1 MSLNNLGL
9 GFLFSAKDL
18 ASGVMGKVKDSLH
31 EVGGESETMKAS
43 MSSAF
48 KEFGIGAGLMAAGA
62 AGFAMLA
69 PAIQE
74 SKDLSKAIALVA
86 TEADLAIFPQ
96 EKMREVSEKLAI
108 TYGNA
113 PVEQAQAMYKA
124 VALGGNTAAKS
135 VDFLNGVNLLA
146 VAGNSDLTQTADAL
160 GGALNAYSAPF
171 SKATD
176 YSDVLFTAM
185 KGGNT
190 TVQDLAGSIGRVTST
205 AASLN
210 VPFEQVAAAIAT
222 MTNKGVKAD
231 EAVSGLKAALGNV
244 IDATPKAAAEAA
256 RLGIKFNQAELRA
269 KGLQGMLTEIMA
281 SPKFAADSMSK
292 LFSSIEGGDAIMKIT
307 QGNMGMFNDV
317 MKSMGDRAGATQ
329 KGFDIMSQT
338 LDFQEKQFEAS
349 KKVMLGMIGQALEP
363 LAAKIAG
370 VGNVILQTF
379 LKAPKPLIAF
389 FAKFV
394 AAASAALVFVGAII
408 AVKAAISLAGAG
420 LGAVGVTLGGV
431 LSVLLPVIAAIG
443 LLAAAAYAVK
453 IAWDK
458 NLGGLQDTMT
468 RLYDGAK
475 LTFTAL
481 YELFSGGGFTADTWK
496 KLEGHSGIKE
506 FAIAVYMW
514 AGRIENFFTG
524 MKAGF
529 EKAVTSLA
537 PVFAN
542 FTASLEKVGD
552 AFGELMGGPHDVN
565 KAASAF
571 DSFGK
576 VGAMVATVFAEAFGH
591 LVTIFTYVMQVVGG
605 VIDGFKMM
613 GPVMSFVGDIGGSLG
628 TTVGELADAVVGL
641 LVQLGLMDGQM
652 GASGNGWQTF
662 GKIIGV
668 VAGFIVTEIKA
679 IIDYVQFMVKI
690 VTWMV
695 GAITKA
701 VEMARAAKAALG
713 LGGDITNVLQTTSL
727 GGATNE
733 SKTIPTVS
741 LGGASGLNGLSGTAG
756 GASSP
761 IAPSAM
767 PATAAAGQ
775 SIAQTDN
782 GAMSKHLETIAKNT
796 AAGGPP
802 TNINLLLDG
811 EVLARVQAK
820 NSKSDGA
827 RGFSPSPVE
836 T

>member
-1 MSLNNLGL
+1 
-9 GFLFSAKDL
+9 
-18 ASGVMGKVKDSLH
+18 MGKVKDSIH
-31 EVGGESETMKAS
+31 EVGGESEKLKESMKDSFRA
-43 MSSAF
+43 
-48 KEFGIGAGLMAAGA
+48 FGIGAGLMAAGA

-69 PAIQE
+69 PAIEE

-124 VALGGNTAAKS
+124 VALGANTAAKS

-146 VAGNSDLTQTADAL
+146 VAGNADLELSANAL
-160 GGALNAYSAPF
+160 GGALNAYGAPF

-176 YSDVLFTAM
+176 FSDTLFTAM
-185 KGGNT
+185 KQGNT
-190 TVQDLAGSIGRVTST
+190 TVQDLASSIGRVTSS
-205 AASLN
+205 AANLN
-210 VPFEQVAAAIAT
+210 IPLDQIAGAVAV
-222 MTNKGVKAD
+222 MTNKGVVAA
-231 EAVSGLKAALGNV
+231 EAVSGLKEALANV
-244 IDATPKAAAEAA
+244 VHPSEEARKEAA
-256 RLGIKFNQAELRA
+256 RLGIHFTQAEVRA
-269 KGLQGMLTEIMA
+269 KGLQGFLKEIT
-281 SPKFAADSMSK
+281 SSSKFTAESFSK
-292 LFSSIEGGDAIMKIT
+292 LFTSVEGSNAII
-307 QGNMGMFNDV
+307 QVASGNMQAYDSV
-317 MKSMGDRAGATQ
+317 MEAMSKRAGATQ
-329 KGFDIMSQT
+329 AGFDIMSQT
-338 LDFQEKQFEAS
+338 LDFQQKRFES
-349 KKVMLGMIGQALEP
+349 NKKVMLGMIGEALEP
-363 LAAKIAG
+363 LAAKLLGLGNIMLG
-370 VGNVILQTF
+370 VFQ
-379 LKAPKPLIAF
+379 KAPKPLIAF
-389 FAKFV
+389 FAKFI

-775 SIAQTDN
+775 SIAQTDS

-811 EVLARVQAK
+811 EVLARAQAK